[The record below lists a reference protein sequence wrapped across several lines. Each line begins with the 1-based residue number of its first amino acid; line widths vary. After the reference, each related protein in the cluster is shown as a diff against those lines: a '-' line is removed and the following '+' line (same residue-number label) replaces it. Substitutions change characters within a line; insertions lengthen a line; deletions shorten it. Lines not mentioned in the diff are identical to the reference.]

1 MWTPP
6 PVQPVVQSSAAPGP
20 AMSFAAIQLS
30 QAQQDIVPAKDKRS
44 LREIQEEERA
54 RQEEEAFLRWW
65 TAEEERLKAEELA
78 TAALLAGPT
87 KRPKKQSRGA
97 AKGRQNAGNANGP
110 VLPGGDGQ
118 KGTRKDGA
126 RKPPKERERPPRE
139 QGQGQGQGQ
148 GQAQSESLGQ
158 SQGAKPRRR
167 RPKDDARNPDAP
179 AIVSPQT

>member
-30 QAQQDIVPAKDKRS
+30 QAQQDTAPAKDKRS

-97 AKGRQNAGNANGP
+97 AKGRPDAGNANGQVP
-110 VLPGGDGQ
+110 PGGDGQ
-118 KGTRKDGA
+118 KGA
-126 RKPPKERERPPRE
+126 RKPLKERERPPRE
-139 QGQGQGQGQ
+139 QGQGQ
-148 GQAQSESLGQ
+148 AQSAQAGSIGA

-167 RPKDDARNPDAP
+167 RPKDDARKPDAP
-179 AIVSPQT
+179 AIVAPQT